1 MLICLRKLPRNCFCN
16 GLRKMNGMNK
26 PIVVPI
32 EKIETN
38 TPSIKTFFV
47 KVPLIAQQGNPGQF
61 LMMWTFDDE
70 IPMSLSYVDPKKK
83 FVGITVKKVGTST
96 EKMHSMPEGSLIGVR
111 GPYGNGFKIAG
122 SRILVVGGGVGMACL
137 FPLILQLIEEQKSVT
152 VLIGA
157 LTKDE
162 LLFQKRLKKFTT
174 RENFHLSIA
183 TDDGSTGF
191 HGLVT
196 ELMDETL
203 QNETFDQIYAC
214 GPELMLRTAFN
225 IAESKNIAFQASL
238 ERYMKCGI
246 GLCGS
251 CCINEQIVC
260 KDGPIFESQVLRTMN
275 EFGHSTRDPSG
286 RLTPITD

>member
-1 MLICLRKLPRNCFCN
+1 
-16 GLRKMNGMNK
+16 MNK
-26 PIVVPI
+26 PIVIPI

-38 TPSIKTFFV
+38 TPSIKTFFM
-47 KVPLIAQQGNPGQF
+47 KVPLIAQQGIPGQF
-61 LMMWTFDDE
+61 LMVWTFNDE
-70 IPMSLSYVDPKKK
+70 IPMSLSYIDPKKDLI
-83 FVGITVKKVGTST
+83 GITVKKVGSST
-96 EKMHSMPEGSLIGVR
+96 EMMHSMSEGSLIGVR

-137 FPLILQLIEEQKSVT
+137 FSLILPLIEEQKNVT

-157 LTKDE
+157 LTQDE
-162 LLFQKRLKKFTT
+162 LLFQKSLQKYTT
-174 RENFHLSIA
+174 YENFRLSTA

-196 ELMDETL
+196 ELMDDTL
-203 QNETFDQIYAC
+203 QKETFDQIYAC
-214 GPELMLRTAFN
+214 GPEPMLKTAFN
-225 IAESKNIAFQASL
+225 IAESFNIAFQASL

-275 EFGHSTRDPSG
+275 EFGHSKRDPSG
-286 RLTPITD
+286 RLIFITE

>member
-1 MLICLRKLPRNCFCN
+1 
-16 GLRKMNGMNK
+16 MNSIIK
-26 PIVVPI
+26 PIVIPI

-47 KVPLIAQQGNPGQF
+47 KVPLIAQQGIPGQF
-61 LMMWTFDDE
+61 LMIWTFNNE
-70 IPMSLSYVDPKKK
+70 IPMSLSYIDPKKE
-83 FVGITVKKVGTST
+83 FIGITAKKVGSST
-96 EKMHSMPEGSLIGVR
+96 EMMHSMSEGSLIGVR
-111 GPYGNGFKIAG
+111 GPYGNGFKVAG
-122 SRILVVGGGVGMACL
+122 SNILVVGGGVGMACL
-137 FPLILQLIEEQKSVT
+137 FPLILQLVEAQKSVN

-162 LLFQKRLKKFTT
+162 LLFQKPLQKYTT
-174 RENFHLSIA
+174 HENFRLSIA

-225 IAESKNIAFQASL
+225 IAETKNIAFQASL
-238 ERYMKCGI
+238 ERYFKCGT

-260 KDGPIFESQVLRTMN
+260 KDGPIFESKVLRTMN
-275 EFGHSTRDPSG
+275 EFGHSKRDPSG
-286 RLTPITD
+286 RLISITD

>member
-1 MLICLRKLPRNCFCN
+1 
-16 GLRKMNGMNK
+16 MNK

-38 TPSIKTFFV
+38 TSFIKTFFV
-47 KVPLIAQQGNPGQF
+47 KVPLIAQQGIPGQF
-61 LMMWTFDDE
+61 LMIWIFDDE
-70 IPMSLSYVDPKKK
+70 IPMSLSYIDTKKELI
-83 FVGITVKKVGTST
+83 GITVKKVGYST
-96 EKMHSMPEGSLIGVR
+96 EKIHSMGEGSLIGVR
-111 GPYGNGFKIAG
+111 GPYGNGFKIVG
-122 SRILVVGGGVGMACL
+122 NRILIVGGGVGMACL
-137 FPLILQLIEEQKSVT
+137 FPLILQLIAAQKSVT
-152 VLIGA
+152 VLSGA

-162 LLFQKRLKKFTT
+162 LLFLNSLQKYTT
-174 RENFHLSIA
+174 HENFRLSIA
-183 TDDGSTGF
+183 TDDGSMGF

-203 QNETFDQIYAC
+203 QTETFDQIYAC
-214 GPELMLRTAFN
+214 GPEPMLKTAFD

-260 KDGPIFESQVLRTMN
+260 KDGPIFESKVLRTMN
-275 EFGHSTRDPSG
+275 EFGHSKRDPSG
-286 RLTPITD
+286 RLISITD